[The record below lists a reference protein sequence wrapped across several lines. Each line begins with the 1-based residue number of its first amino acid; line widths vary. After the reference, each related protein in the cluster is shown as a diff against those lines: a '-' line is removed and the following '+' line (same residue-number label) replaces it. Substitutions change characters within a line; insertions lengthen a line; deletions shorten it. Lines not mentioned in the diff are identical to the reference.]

1 MYFESETGKV
11 GFNTIITD
19 PMTIYQSKQLSY
31 DQLSE
36 PVLKIVDNYTTIQVV
51 NPRGTTSILYHS
63 SNKRAKVCCVTNTG
77 RERATLIMVIT

>member
-1 MYFESETGKV
+1 VCFESATGNV
-11 GFNTIITD
+11 GFTTIITE
-19 PMTIYQSKQLSY
+19 PVTIYRPTRLSY

-51 NPRGTTSILYHS
+51 NPRGPTGILYHS

-77 RERATLIMVIT
+77 RAEPLL